1 MEKKA
6 LGRGLDALLPDRGS
20 RPAPGEEAIQVPILD
35 ILPNPYQPRT
45 DFAEE
50 DLAELA
56 DSLKRD
62 GLLQPPVVRRKGDG
76 RYELIA
82 GERRLRAARLA
93 GFQTVPVV
101 VRNCTDQQAMVL
113 ALVENLQRKDLNPI
127 ETAQAYH
134 RLLKEFGLTQEA
146 LAERVGRDRSSVA
159 NMVRLVHLPTDIQ
172 QDIAAGRLTTG
183 HAKVLLGLADREE
196 QLRLARRIVAE
207 SLSVRQAEQ
216 AAARAARAAKRRRK
230 AGRAAAYPD
239 LEERLRRRL
248 GTRVTITTGRR
259 GGVVALHYYSPA
271 ELDRLVEH
279 LLASS

>member
-6 LGRGLDALLPDRGS
+6 LGRGLDALLPDHGG
-20 RPAPGEEAIQVPILD
+20 RPAPGEEAVQVPIHD
-35 ILPNPYQPRT
+35 ILPNPYQPRM

-56 DSLKRD
+56 DSLRRD

-146 LAERVGRDRSSVA
+146 LAERVGKDRSSVA
-159 NMVRLVHLPTDIQ
+159 NIMRLVHLPTDIQ

-183 HAKVLLGLADREE
+183 HAKVLLGLADQEE

-248 GTRVTITTGRR
+248 GTRVTITAGRR

-279 LLASS
+279 LLASP